1 MAVIFVLLI
10 VLAAIAIVALV
21 TYMLGMWSSVERQQN
36 ADPAAPVRHDDQ
48 TVTRGDPTPTN
59 R

>member
-10 VLAAIAIVALV
+10 VFAVIAVAALV
-21 TYMLGMWSSVERQQN
+21 TYMLGMWSSIARQEGS
-36 ADPAAPVRHDDQ
+36 DPAPRVRHDDE